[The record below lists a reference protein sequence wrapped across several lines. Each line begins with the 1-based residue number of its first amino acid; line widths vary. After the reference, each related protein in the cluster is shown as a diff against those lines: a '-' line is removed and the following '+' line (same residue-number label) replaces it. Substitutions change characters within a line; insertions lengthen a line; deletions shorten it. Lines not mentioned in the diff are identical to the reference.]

1 MPLKTY
7 RGASVAPL
15 LAQAQ
20 AELGP
25 DAVVI
30 KVEGRGRELEL
41 VAADAAT
48 AQSMVLATPAR
59 RGRAGGPANGAT
71 SDRES
76 PRRVERP
83 IALGRA
89 RRADRPA
96 RADRPHLLAFVGP
109 TGAGKTTT
117 VAKLATHPR
126 VFEGRK
132 VGLLNL
138 DTYRVGAAEQLAVY
152 AGLER
157 LPIATAYGPGDLAK
171 AWATLK
177 GCDVVLVDCPGR
189 GLRAQ
194 RDQHVVRDILRV
206 LAPAETHLVLPV
218 GMQPELV
225 RRTIEYHRPL
235 GVTHLLASKVDE
247 MPDDWIL
254 FNIAAE
260 LRLPMRWLADGQR
273 VPQDIRAAD
282 ARLGAAEA
290 CARTRPAQRRES
302 VA

>member
-1 MPLKTY
+1 VPLKTY

-15 LAQAQ
+15 LARAQ

-30 KVEGRGRELEL
+30 RVEGRGGELEL
-41 VAADAAT
+41 VAADAVS
-48 AQSMVLATPAR
+48 AQSMLLATAGG
-59 RGRAGGPANGAT
+59 RGRTGGSAGGAT
-71 SDRES
+71 ADREP
-76 PRRVERP
+76 PRESELP
-83 IALGRA
+83 AALDRA
-89 RRADRPA
+89 PRAG
-96 RADRPHLLAFVGP
+96 RPHLLAFVGP

-117 VAKLATHPR
+117 VAKLAAHSR
-126 VFEGRK
+126 VFAGRK

-138 DTYRVGAAEQLAVY
+138 DTYRVGAAEQLAAY
-152 AGLER
+152 AGLEQ
-157 LPIATAYGPGDLAK
+157 LPIATAYEPSDLGN
-171 AWATLK
+171 AWETLK

-194 RDQHVVRDILRV
+194 RDQHVVRDILRT

-225 RRTIEYHRPL
+225 RRTIEYHRKL

-260 LRLPMRWLADGQR
+260 LRLPMRWLTDGQR
-273 VPQDIRAAD
+273 VPQDIRAAT

-290 CARTRPAQRRES
+290 CARTRPTYRRES

>member
-1 MPLKTY
+1 MPLETY
-7 RGASVAPL
+7 RGASVARL

-48 AQSMVLATPAR
+48 AQSMVLATPAG
-59 RGRAGGPANGAT
+59 RGRAGGPANGTTAG
-71 SDRES
+71 REP
-76 PRRVERP
+76 PRRVEWP

-89 RRADRPA
+89 RRVDRPA

-109 TGAGKTTT
+109 TGAAKTTT

-132 VGLLNL
+132 
-138 DTYRVGAAEQLAVY
+138 RE
-152 AGLER
+152 
-157 LPIATAYGPGDLAK
+157 PGDLAK
-171 AWATLK
+171 AWATLE

-189 GLRAQ
+189 GLRAR
-194 RDQHVVRDILRV
+194 RDQHVGRDIRRV

-282 ARLGAAEA
+282 ARLGAVEA